1 MCVCACVID
10 LLSFFLFFFA
20 MEEKGKQRGPSRGE
34 LGGIQEREINMSLF
48 SRA

>member
-1 MCVCACVID
+1 MRVCVCNRS
-10 LLSFFLFFFA
+10 SFFLSFFFA